1 MLTGFVAG
9 LTLITISEL
18 GDKSF
23 FIAMILA
30 SRHGKR
36 WVFLGALL
44 ALALMTGLAVLAGQV
59 FGLLPPAYTHYGAIA
74 LFIFFGLRLLYK
86 GWKMGKFVTQ
96 SENEEIVEAEEAVE
110 KAESHWQQW
119 QKHPVFGIIF
129 EAFSLTFV
137 AEWGDRT
144 QIATITMATTYDPL
158 GVAVGAI
165 LGHALCLLIAVWGGS
180 VIAGRL
186 SERTLTFL
194 GGGLFLLFGVLTWRG
209 GI

>member
-9 LTLITISEL
+9 LTLISISEL

-44 ALALMTGLAVLAGQV
+44 ALTFMTVLAVLAGQV
-59 FGLLPPAYTHYGAIA
+59 FGLLPPLYTHYGAIA
-74 LFIFFGLRLLYK
+74 LFTFFGLRLLYR
-86 GWKMGKFVTQ
+86 GWMMKNTLL
-96 SENEEIVEAEEAVE
+96 SDDSEEIVEAEAAVE
-110 KAESHWQQW
+110 KAEVQGQQW
-119 QKHPVFGIIF
+119 RDHPIFGIIF
-129 EAFSLTFV
+129 EAFGLTFV

-144 QIATITMATTYDPL
+144 QFATITMAATYNPW
-158 GVAVGAI
+158 GVAAGAI
-165 LGHALCLLIAVWGGS
+165 LGHALCLLIAVWGGHLM
-180 VIAGRL
+180 ARQL
-186 SERTLTFL
+186 SERTLTLL
-194 GGGLFLLFGVLTWRG
+194 GGGLFLFFGVLTA